1 MFDRFGEYQMEELK
15 KSIREKALQVGFDVV
30 GFATAD
36 TDKQLTTDLNQ
47 YLKQERHGNMAWMAK
62 NTDRRSSPKGLWP
75 QVRSVI
81 ALGINYAPVDSPSDA
96 LKRSD
101 RGNISVYARGKDYH
115 SLIKKRLKKI
125 GRWLITTHNCEIKV
139 FVDTAPVME
148 KPIAQKAGIG
158 WQGKHTNL
166 VSPSFG
172 SWLFLGEIYT
182 TLNLEPDKPAPD
194 QCGTCTRCLDACPTD
209 ALRVPYQID
218 PRSCISYLTI
228 EHKDAIDGNL
238 ASAMGNRI
246 YGCDDCLDACPWNK
260 FSSSSKE
267 PAFFP
272 RVELNAPRLSDL
284 SELDDKGFRE
294 FFSGSPIKRAG
305 HERFI
310 RNILI
315 AIANSGDQS
324 LKKDVS
330 SRIDDPST
338 IIADTARWALSKLE
352 KTH

>member
-1 MFDRFGEYQMEELK
+1 MDLK

-36 TDKQLTTDLNQ
+36 TDSKLESDLGQ
-47 YLKQERHGNMAWMAK
+47 YLDQGRHGDMAWMAK
-62 NTDRRSSPKGLWP
+62 NTDCRASPKGLWP
-75 QVRSVI
+75 DVRSII
-81 ALGINYAPVDSPSDA
+81 ALGINYAPVDAPADA
-96 LKRSD
+96 LKRGD

-115 SLIKKRLKKI
+115 DLVKKRLKQI
-125 GRWLITTHNCEIKV
+125 GRWLVETHDCEIKV

-166 VSPSFG
+166 VSPDLG
-172 SWLFLGEIYT
+172 SWFFLGEIYT
-182 TLNLEPDKPAPD
+182 TLNLEPDTPTPD

-209 ALRVPYQID
+209 ALSVPYQID

-228 EHKDAIDGNL
+228 EHKETIDEDL

-260 FSSSSKE
+260 FSSPSLE

-272 RVELNAPRLSDL
+272 RVELSVPKLSDL
-284 SELDDKGFRE
+284 SKLDDVGFRE
-294 FFSGSPIKRAG
+294 FFAGSPVKRTG
-305 HERFI
+305 HERFM
-310 RNILI
+310 RNVLI
-315 AIANSGDQS
+315 AIANSGDQG
-324 LKKDVS
+324 LVKDVRS
-330 SRIDDPST
+330 KVDDPST
-338 IIADTARWALSKLE
+338 IIANTARWALSKLE
-352 KTH
+352 KTL